1 MNRQQIT
8 DKLVAHRRQLKS
20 MGVASLS
27 LFGSV
32 ARGEAAATS
41 DIDML
46 VEFDRPIGL
55 FEFVEVKLYLEML
68 LDVPEVDLVMPDA
81 LIEELKDDIL
91 AEAIRV
97 A

>member
-1 MNRQQIT
+1 
-8 DKLVAHRRQLKS
+8 